1 MPNIHPNG
9 GSFTIP
15 HQLHVDEH
23 SFNGELLTTHA
34 STERPAAECP
44 KSALST
50 LSRSGAGARGR
61 EHATFGRLVVHSPA
75 PISQGVE
82 EGMLIILAKFARNNL
97 CAPATNPRYE

>member
-44 KSALST
+44 ECPKSALST
-50 LSRSGAGARGR
+50 LSRSGAGARG
-61 EHATFGRLVVHSPA
+61 
-75 PISQGVE
+75 
-82 EGMLIILAKFARNNL
+82 ARARDL
-97 CAPATNPRYE
+97 RASGSV

>member
-15 HQLHVDEH
+15 HQLHVHEH

-44 KSALST
+44 KHALS
-50 LSRSGAGARGR
+50 LGCGGAGGASTRP
-61 EHATFGRLVVHSPA
+61 S
-75 PISQGVE
+75 GVW
-82 EGMLIILAKFARNNL
+82 
-97 CAPATNPRYE
+97 

>member
-23 SFNGELLTTHA
+23 SFNRELLTTHA

-44 KSALST
+44 KHALS
-50 LSRSGAGARGR
+50 LGCGGAGAR
-61 EHATFGRLVVHSPA
+61 
-75 PISQGVE
+75 
-82 EGMLIILAKFARNNL
+82 ARDL
-97 CAPATNPRYE
+97 RASGSA